1 MAITYLQQPN
11 SNLFVATDTPIIYL
25 FSSNQTTQPNFSF
38 IVETYISG
46 VLMSTDMLFPERANR
61 AHWDASKVTMPNI
74 KTPVRKYGLVE
85 LSNLPTL
92 QIKVYERYGSTPVTG
107 IAYTSNS
114 CKLVKAVCDDV
125 QYSEPTSQSWLT
137 VGYPPSYKWLTN
149 APGRTMYVNRQNPV
163 YGSILNTDP
172 AVVVQAYVYGSLGT
186 VDPPL
191 AVISSTPEP
200 GKDRVDICISI
211 QNIED
216 AISPLS
222 LSDVVRLEIYMNE
235 SESLNYIFVDE
246 DCDERNQLS
255 WMNSLGAFDSFLFS
269 HNHERESAIQTLEY
283 KKQFGNWNQDNAFTF
298 DVSNSGDT
306 PYQKTIRTTGTLYS
320 GPVSEEHQN
329 WMLEIYNSI
338 DVLLHSDGGNQ
349 RIIVTDEKGSYMQNR
364 FEDILNFQV
373 SYKKTNFKSLTK

>member
-1 MAITYLQQPN
+1 MAITYHQQPI
-11 SNLFVATDTPIIYL
+11 SNLFLATDTPIIYM

-46 VLMSTDMLFPERANR
+46 VLMSTDMIFPERANR
-61 AHWDASKVTMPNI
+61 AHWDASKVTLPNI
-74 KTPVRKYGLVE
+74 KTPVRKYGLAE

-107 IAYTSNS
+107 IAYSSNI
-114 CKLVKAVCDDV
+114 CKLVKAVCE
-125 QYSEPTSQSWLT
+125 EPISQSWLT
-137 VGYPPSYKWLTN
+137 IGYPPSQKWLTN
-149 APGRTMYVNRQNPV
+149 APGRTMLVNRQNSV
-163 YGSILNTDP
+163 FGSILNTDP
-172 AVVVQAYVYGSLGT
+172 EVVVQAYVYGSLGT

-191 AVISSTPEP
+191 AVIASYPEP
-200 GKDRVDICISI
+200 GKDRIDICVSP
-211 QNIED
+211 QMIED

-235 SESLNYIFVDE
+235 SQSLNYIFVDE

-283 KKQFGNWNQDNAFTF
+283 KKQFGNWNEDNYFVF
-298 DVSNSGDT
+298 HSINSGDT

-320 GPVSEEHQN
+320 GPISEEHQN
-329 WMLEIYNSI
+329 WMLEIYNSV
-338 DVLLHSDGGNQ
+338 DVLLHVDGGEQ
-349 RIIVTDEKGSYMQNR
+349 RIIVTDEKGSCMQNR